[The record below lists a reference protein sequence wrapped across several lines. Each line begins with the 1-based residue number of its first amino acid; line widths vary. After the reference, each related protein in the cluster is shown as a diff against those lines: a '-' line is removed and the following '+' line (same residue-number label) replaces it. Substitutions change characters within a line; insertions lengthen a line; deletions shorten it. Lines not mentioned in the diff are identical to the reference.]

1 MMTKFYLPHRNAGN
15 PLYNDDIIYT
25 PGITVF
31 KDDTDAPEILPE
43 NEWYKV
49 DVLTCAAPNLRNADI
64 YDSYT
69 SHGYAEAVEL
79 DELRNLIKKRVRRI
93 VEVAA
98 HEENEVLML
107 GAFGCGAFRN
117 PPELVADVF
126 REVTK
131 EYEHCFE
138 IIEFAVFHTERE
150 AKNFRAF
157 YHAFMNDISAA
168 PEAASPQL

>member
-49 DVLTCAAPNLRNADI
+49 DVLTCAAPNLRFDNSFSDEDQRAFHLKAGRVILDLALKN
-64 YDSYT
+64 
-69 SHGYAEAVEL
+69 HAEVV
-79 DELRNLIKKRVRRI
+79 I
-93 VEVAA
+93 
-98 HEENEVLML
+98 L

-117 PPELVADVF
+117 DPEIVAKVYHDL
-126 REVTK
+126 TK
-131 EYEHCFE
+131 EYDGYFKELHFAIFGEGVAKRNYEIFE
-138 IIEFAVFHTERE
+138 NRIFMV
-150 AKNFRAF
+150 KN
-157 YHAFMNDISAA
+157 NV
-168 PEAASPQL
+168 